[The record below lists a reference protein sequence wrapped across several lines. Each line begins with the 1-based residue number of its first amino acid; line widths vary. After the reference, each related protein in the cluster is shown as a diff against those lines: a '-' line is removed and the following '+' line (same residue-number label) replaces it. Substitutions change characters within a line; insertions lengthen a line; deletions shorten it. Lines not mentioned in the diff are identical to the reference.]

1 MESLASLLP
10 FLLIIVVFWFL
21 VIRPARNQQRKLART
36 QASVAVGSEVMLGSG
51 FYGRV
56 VEVGDES
63 VQLELAPGTVVRVA
77 RQAVVR
83 VITPEAPGQE
93 RAERGP
99 SGDDTGSEDV
109 QGPQV

>member
-10 FLLIIVVFWFL
+10 FLLIILVFWFL
-21 VIRPARNQQRKLART
+21 VIRPARNQQKKLADT

-56 VEVGDES
+56 VEIGEETL
-63 VQLELAPGTVVRVA
+63 QLELAPGTTVRVA

-83 VITPEAPGQE
+83 VVTAEDRVEERPEGS
-93 RAERGP
+93 GP
-99 SGDDTGSEDV
+99 DDV
-109 QGPQV
+109 PGPQA

>member
-21 VIRPARNQQRKLART
+21 VIRPARNQQKKLADT
-36 QASVAVGSEVMLGSG
+36 QASIAVGSEVMLGSG

-56 VEVGDES
+56 LEIGDETL
-63 VQLELAPGTVVRVA
+63 QLELAPGTSVRVA

-83 VITPEAPGQE
+83 VITPEDRIEE
-93 RAERGP
+93 RPDVTGP
-99 SGDDTGSEDV
+99 DDV
-109 QGPQV
+109 PGPQA

>member
-21 VIRPARNQQRKLART
+21 VIRPARNQQKKLAQT
-36 QASVAVGSEVMLGSG
+36 QASVQIGSEVMLGSG

-56 VEVGDES
+56 VELGDETL
-63 VQLELAPGTVVRVA
+63 QLELAPGTAVRVA

-83 VITPEAPGQE
+83 VITPEDHLDE
-93 RAERGP
+93 RPEG
-99 SGDDTGSEDV
+99 TGSGE
-109 QGPQV
+109 

>member
-21 VIRPARNQQRKLART
+21 VIRPARNQQKKLAQT
-36 QASVAVGSEVMLGSG
+36 QASIAVGSEVMLGSG

-56 VEVGDES
+56 VEIGDETL
-63 VQLELAPGTVVRVA
+63 QLEIAPGTTVRVA

-83 VITPEAPGQE
+83 VLTPESPAEE
-93 RAERGP
+93 RPEGTGP
-99 SGDDTGSEDV
+99 EDV
-109 QGPQV
+109 PGPQA